1 MGWIGR
7 ALDSVI
13 GEIAPSVGGKRMVA
27 RRALG
32 LAMNY
37 DAASRGRRTQGWKAP
52 STDAD
57 AAAFGSRERLRQLSR
72 DMVRNRP
79 YAARARE
86 VVVSNV
92 VGTGIV
98 PSVVHE
104 DQQKQAEI
112 WAVLK
117 DHLLTPAL
125 DARGELDL
133 YAQQEV
139 VIGTVFTDG
148 EILAR
153 RRIRRGKY
161 ARDLPLGFQIE
172 LLECDHLDTTI
183 TSWGG
188 NEVIEGVEYTSIGDI
203 EAYHLFREHP
213 GAARLRGA
221 VLKSERVSW
230 RDVLHIRRL
239 DRPGQLRGVPWLAP
253 VMLTMGDLSD
263 YQEAEI
269 LKQKMA
275 ALLAGVVT
283 YDKDDVGAEDVKKL
297 RGLSKLEP
305 GAVVAAPKGAQITWT
320 TPPKVE
326 SYPQFVRE
334 NLGAIAMGI
343 GITRESLTGDLSGV
357 NFSSGR
363 MGRMEMDRNVERWQ
377 RLVIGQFCMGVERWV
392 REAWRLQQVLPSEDF
407 ALAHTA
413 PRRPLIDPNDEIDA
427 MIKAVDGG
435 VNSRQ
440 NVQRTLGLDPEQIR
454 RERAEDQ
461 KKDTEV
467 GLNAAAKQDL
477 PAARETRAKVQTQE
491 KQA

>member
-1 MGWIGR
+1 MGWVGKT
-7 ALDSVI
+7 LDRFI
-13 GEIAPSVGGKRMVA
+13 GEIAPMIGSKRMLA
-27 RRALG
+27 RRAMG

-37 DAASRGRRTQGWKAP
+37 DAAARGRRTEGWKAP
-52 STDAD
+52 ATDAD

-98 PSVVHE
+98 PSVVHG
-104 DQQKQAEI
+104 DAAKQAKI
-112 WAVLK
+112 WAVLRE
-117 DHLLTPAL
+117 HLLTPAL

-148 EILAR
+148 EVLAR

-172 LLECDHLDTTI
+172 LLECDYLDTTI
-183 TSWGG
+183 TSWGA
-188 NEVIEGVEYTSIGDI
+188 NEVIEGVEYSPIGDI

-213 GAARLRGA
+213 GAARMRGA
-221 VLKSERVSW
+221 PLISERVSW
-230 RDVLHIRRL
+230 RDILHIRRL

-283 YDKDDVGAEDVKKL
+283 YDKDDAGAEDVKKL

-305 GAVVAAPKGAQITWT
+305 GAVVAAPQGAQVSWT
-320 TPPKVE
+320 TPPRVE
-326 SYPQFVRE
+326 GYPEFVRE
-334 NLGAIAMGI
+334 NLGAVSMGI

-377 RLVIGQFCMGVERWV
+377 RLVIGQFCAGVERWV
-392 REAWRLQQVLPSEDF
+392 REAWRLQQVLPAEEF

-427 MIKAVDGG
+427 MVKAVEAG

-461 KKDTEV
+461 NKDTEANLAPV
-467 GLNAAAKQDL
+467 AVQGL
-477 PAARETRAKVQTQE
+477 PSAREARAKANIQE

>member
-1 MGWIGR
+1 MGWIGKT
-7 ALDSVI
+7 LDRVI
-13 GEIAPSVGGKRMVA
+13 GEFAPSTGRERMVA
-27 RRALG
+27 RQAMG

-37 DAASRGRRTQGWKAP
+37 DAASRGRRTEAWRAP
-52 STDAD
+52 GTDAD

-79 YAARARE
+79 FAARARE

-98 PSVVHE
+98 PSVTHE
-104 DQQKQAEI
+104 NAETQAKI
-112 WAVLK
+112 WEVLK

-133 YAQQEV
+133 YALQEV
-139 VIGTVFTDG
+139 VMGTVFTDG

-161 ARDLPLGFQIE
+161 ARDLPLGFQVE

-183 TSWGG
+183 TSWGK
-188 NEVIEGVEYTSIGDI
+188 NDVVEGVEYSPIGDI
-203 EAYHLFREHP
+203 EAYHLFTEHP
-213 GAARLRGA
+213 GAARMRGSLLR
-221 VLKSERVSW
+221 SERVSW
-230 RDVLHIRRL
+230 RDVLHVRRL

-275 ALLAGVVT
+275 SLLAGIVT
-283 YDKDDVGAEDVKKL
+283 YDRDDAASVDVKKM

-305 GAVVAAPKGAQITWT
+305 GALVAAPQGAQVSWT

-326 SYPQFVRE
+326 GYPEFVRE
-334 NLGAIAMGI
+334 NLGAVAMGI

-377 RLVIGQFCMGVERWV
+377 RLVIGQFCAGIERWV
-392 REAWRLQQVLPSEDF
+392 REAWRLQSILPGEPF
-407 ALAHTA
+407 ALSHTA

-440 NVQRTLGLDPEQIR
+440 NVQRTLGLDPERIR

-461 KKDTEV
+461 SKDAEANLTPV
-467 GLNAAAKQDL
+467 GQQGL
-477 PAARETRAKVQTQE
+477 PTARETRAKAAKQE

>member
-1 MGWIGR
+1 MGWIGK
-7 ALDSVI
+7 ALDRVI
-13 GEIAPSVGGKRMVA
+13 SEFAPVAGSKRMMA
-27 RRALG
+27 RRATG

-57 AAAFGSRERLRQLSR
+57 AAAFGARERLRQLSR

-98 PSVVHE
+98 PSVVHA
-104 DQQKQAEI
+104 DQKKQLQI
-112 WAVLK
+112 WEVLK
-117 DHLLTPAL
+117 AHLLTPAL

-153 RRIRRGKY
+153 RRIRRGKF

-172 LLECDHLDTTI
+172 LLESDHLDTTI
-183 TSWGG
+183 TSWGE
-188 NEVIEGVEYTSIGDI
+188 NEVIEGVEYSPIGDI

-213 GAARLRGA
+213 GSARLRG
-221 VLKSERVSW
+221 VTLTSERVSW
-230 RDVLHIRRL
+230 RDILHIRRL

-283 YDKDDVGAEDVKKL
+283 YDKDDIGADDVKKL

-305 GAVVAAPKGAQITWT
+305 GAVVAAPQGSQITWT
-320 TPPKVE
+320 TPPRVE
-326 SYPQFVRE
+326 SYPEFIRE
-334 NLGAIAMGI
+334 NLGAVAMGV
-343 GITRESLTGDLSGV
+343 GITRESLTGDLTGV

-377 RLVIGQFCMGVERWV
+377 RLVIGQFCLGVERWV
-392 REAWRLQQVLPSEDF
+392 REAWRLQQVLPGEDF
-407 ALAHTA
+407 VLAHTA

-461 KKDTEV
+461 EKDKDADLAPTE
-467 GLNAAAKQDL
+467 KQAL
-477 PAARETRAKVQTQE
+477 PSARESRAQAQKQE
-491 KQA
+491 KQT

>member
-188 NEVIEGVEYTSIGDI
+188 NEVIEGVEYSPIGDI

-213 GAARLRGA
+213 GAARLRGV

-305 GAVVAAPKGAQITWT
+305 GAVVAAPQGAQITWT

-334 NLGAIAMGI
+334 NLGAVAMGI

-377 RLVIGQFCMGVERWV
+377 RLVVGQFCMGVERWV
-392 REAWRLQQVLPSEDF
+392 REAWRLQQVLPAEEF
-407 ALAHTA
+407 VLAHTA

-427 MIKAVDGG
+427 MLKAVDGG

-461 KKDTEV
+461 RKDAEAKID
-467 GLNAAAKQDL
+467 LPAKQDL
-477 PAARETRAKVQTQE
+477 PTARDARAKVQTQE
-491 KQA
+491 LQT